1 MESLIGSK
9 DGWYDGQGTFHEWTR
24 ESVDA
29 IIDEYYQ
36 TLESIKNGTLYS
48 KDSGDGDS
56 YAMIPPS
63 DDVECSY
70 GTDFV
75 REDGKSIHL
84 GDYTSCL
91 LRVFQK
97 RKLNYYYPLTDKSP
111 AFLIVNC
118 PLIYFSS
125 GQFTIDFLYRNRI

>member
-84 GDYTSCL
+84 GDYSTKEEL
-91 LRVFQK
+91 EQAIKEAVE
-97 RKLNYYYPLTDKSP
+97 
-111 AFLIVNC
+111 
-118 PLIYFSS
+118 S
-125 GQFTIDFLYRNRI
+125 GQLTKQEAKDIYLQ

>member
-29 IIDEYYQ
+29 II
-36 TLESIKNGTLYS
+36 
-48 KDSGDGDS
+48 
-56 YAMIPPS
+56 
-63 DDVECSY
+63 ECSY

-84 GDYTSCL
+84 GDYSTKEEL
-91 LRVFQK
+91 EQAIKEAVE
-97 RKLNYYYPLTDKSP
+97 
-111 AFLIVNC
+111 
-118 PLIYFSS
+118 S
-125 GQFTIDFLYRNRI
+125 GQLTKQEAKDIYLQ